1 MTEGEAEALGEQVF
15 CDDELGLAWREVD
28 DLPETLALNR
38 INARNEAILRALAM
52 LEEHDETRS
61 DAGERAEI
69 HRLEG
74 KLNLVLE
81 LLSELVRERQD
92 ASVVQPVRF
101 NALGLCWDVAEPL
114 RRDALLAIE
123 CFALPTWPVPLRLY
137 ARCASCVQGDV
148 SWRLC
153 TRFEGATPGVSDW
166 LEKLAF
172 RRHRRAIALQRKR
185 GR

>member
-1 MTEGEAEALGEQVF
+1 MTEGEAAALGEQVF
-15 CDDELGLAWREVD
+15 CDDELGLAWRVID
-28 DLPETLALNR
+28 RLPEALALNR
-38 INARNEAILRALAM
+38 INARNEAVLRALAM

-81 LLSELVRERQD
+81 LLSELVRERQEG
-92 ASVVQPVRF
+92 SVVQPVRF
-101 NALGLCWDVAEPL
+101 NALGLCWNVADPQD
-114 RRDALLAIE
+114 RDALLEVE
-123 CFALPTWPVPLRLY
+123 CFALPAWPVPLRLY
-137 ARCASCVQGDV
+137 ARCTSCSFSDG

-153 TRFEGATPGVSDW
+153 SRFEGMTPGVSEW

-185 GR
+185 G